1 MAGHADSEVD
11 LEAANARLANMNIGA
26 NDAVKSTPNPEPVM
40 KLPANGAQER
50 RTRKDKGVPRK
61 VTEPSA
67 PGSLTEKQWARL
79 AVLVEETIR
88 SACDLQQARQRHDRN
103 TGEYR
108 DYLDSL
114 KA

>member
-1 MAGHADSEVD
+1 MNADSEVD
-11 LEAANARLANMNIGA
+11 IEAANARLANMGLPPNG
-26 NDAVKSTPNPEPVM
+26 STEP
-40 KLPANGAQER
+40 PANGTQEKSR
-50 RTRKDKGVPRK
+50 APRKDKGVPRK
-61 VTEPSA
+61 VTEPSV

-79 AVLVEETIR
+79 AVLVEETVR
-88 SACDLQQARQRHDRN
+88 AACDLQQARQRHDRA